1 MDRTKYFDTIIMLN
15 IEVCNCKLNK
25 CTNFEGAIHSW
36 KLGYAPLSS
45 GICEGK
51 KSMQMKRKSSTHCKF
66 NVFSWKMCC
75 INQVSMHLHALAK
88 DSID

>member
-51 KSMQMKRKSSTHCKF
+51 KIHADEKK
-66 NVFSWKMCC
+66 V
-75 INQVSMHLHALAK
+75 INSLQ
-88 DSID
+88 I